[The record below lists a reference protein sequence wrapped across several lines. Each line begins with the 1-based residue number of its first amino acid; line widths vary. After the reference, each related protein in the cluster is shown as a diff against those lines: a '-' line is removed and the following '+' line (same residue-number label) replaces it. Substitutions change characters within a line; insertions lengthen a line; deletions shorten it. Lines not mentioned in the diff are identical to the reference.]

1 MLVRTLLSFALSA
14 ALCSGQIV
22 FQGEKGLGRG
32 KFIVLVSGDDEYR
45 SEEAL
50 PQLARIL
57 AKRHGFRCAVLFPI
71 DPSDGTIRPD
81 FQTNIPGL
89 EALDSADLM
98 IIATRFRDL
107 PDEQMQHIARYV
119 ESGKPI
125 IGLRTATHAFALKNS
140 SPYARYSWNDKT
152 TGGFGRE
159 VLGETWIR
167 HHGEHGVQSTRGIIA
182 PEAARHPILRGIR
195 SGDLWSP
202 TDVYETRAPLPD
214 SVPLVLGQVLRGMKP
229 DDPAAEG
236 AVNQPM
242 MPIAWT
248 RSYKG
253 ARIFTT
259 TMGAAEDLLNQAF
272 RRMIVNACFWT
283 LGMEAKIR
291 ANADVSLVGDYQPSH
306 FGFNRFVKGRKP
318 ADYAPLP
325 KGTPR

>member
-22 FQGEKGLGRG
+22 FQGEKGPGRG

-107 PDEQMQHIARYV
+107 PDEQVQHIARYV

-125 IGLRTATHAFALKNS
+125 IGLRTATHAFALQS
-140 SPYARYSWNDKT
+140 SSTYARYSWNDKT

-202 TDVYETRAPLPD
+202 TDVYETRVPLPD
-214 SVPLVLGQVLRGMKP
+214 SVPLVLGQVTISWRWKNASASPRATPIRQVSAFCALSTLRQEKLFG
-229 DDPAAEG
+229 
-236 AVNQPM
+236 
-242 MPIAWT
+242 
-248 RSYKG
+248 R
-253 ARIFTT
+253 
-259 TMGAAEDLLNQAF
+259 F
-272 RRMIVNACFWT
+272 R
-283 LGMEAKIR
+283 
-291 ANADVSLVGDYQPSH
+291 SLVRRALRPGR
-306 FGFNRFVKGRKP
+306 GFS
-318 ADYAPLP
+318 
-325 KGTPR
+325 PRREE